1 MNTFYFS
8 AFSYGL
14 IVFAFFRLPDSFWE
28 KALAKS
34 RHVYEKLKTQKEKWP
49 ILGELTRGEKLLLFL
64 QEAESRVALGIK
76 ILPDQIPGFKFYTGL
91 LEQLFENYRRM
102 GTPIKKILPDLRK
115 AISADLKFEK
125 KIQGEMIGALLQFFV
140 IAMTTWSF
148 VFLSTLLV
156 DLPVSKLILF
166 FMVLLQLSGMAL
178 FFTLI
183 LRVKRHT
190 FREMSGAFTEL
201 YLFTTLMSVGVSLND
216 VLKRSNIH
224 NGALMNTPKLN
235 PFALRT
241 KKLIERMKE
250 TGLSPKDEAQEIL
263 DGLWYFQE
271 EMFEKF
277 TKKVQLLKF
286 CILAFFFLPAY
297 FLYLVS
303 IFQFFMEQ

>member
-1 MNTFYFS
+1 MNTLYFS

-28 KALAKS
+28 KSLAKA
-34 RHVYEKLKTQKEKWP
+34 RFFYEKWKNKKEKWP
-49 ILGELTRGEKLLLFL
+49 LLGEITRGEKLLLFL

-76 ILPDQIPGFKFYTGL
+76 ILPDQIPGFKFYTSL

-102 GTPIKKILPDLRK
+102 GTPIKKVLPDLRK
-115 AISADLKFEK
+115 AITADLKFEK
-125 KIQGEMIGALLQFFV
+125 KIQGEMIGAILQFFV

-166 FMVLLQLSGMAL
+166 FMLALQMSGIAL

-183 LRVKRHT
+183 LRVKRKT

-201 YLFTTLMSVGVSLND
+201 YLFTALMSVGVSLND
-216 VLKRSNIH
+216 VLKRSNIY
-224 NGALMNTPKLN
+224 NGILMNTPKLN
-235 PFALRT
+235 SFAVRT

-250 TGLSPKDEAQEIL
+250 TGLSPKEEMQEIL
-263 DGLWYFQE
+263 DGLWHFQE

>member
-1 MNTFYFS
+1 MNTLYFS

-28 KALAKS
+28 KTLGKTS
-34 RHVYEKLKTQKEKWP
+34 QIYEKCKSQKEKWP
-49 ILGELTRGEKLLLFL
+49 LLGELTRGENLLLFL
-64 QEAESRVALGIK
+64 QETESRVALGIK
-76 ILPDQIPGFKFYTGL
+76 ILPDQIPRFKFYTTL

-115 AISADLKFEK
+115 AITSDLKFEK
-125 KIQGEMIGALLQFFV
+125 KIQGELVGAVLQFLV
-140 IAMTTWSF
+140 IAATTWSF
-148 VFLSTLLV
+148 VFLSTQLV
-156 DLPVSKLILF
+156 DLPVSKIILF
-166 FMVLLQLSGMAL
+166 FMVLLQMSGIAL
-178 FFTLI
+178 FFSLI
-183 LRVKRHT
+183 LKMKLHT
-190 FREMSGAFTEL
+190 FRDMSGSFTEL
-201 YLFTTLMSVGVSLND
+201 YLFTTLLSVGVSLND
-216 VLKRSNIH
+216 VLKRSNILD
-224 NGALMNTPKLN
+224 GSLMNTPKLN

-241 KKLIERMKE
+241 KKLIDRMKE
-250 TGLSPKDEAQEIL
+250 TGLSPKEEAQEIL
-263 DGLWYFQE
+263 DGLWHFQG